1 MGAHP
6 ARPAAPRRAALPRF
20 AIAAL
25 LCLACA
31 RPVAGRGAA
40 ARSAASSSGGSS
52 SGGGSSSAVIV
63 GELTAL
69 QDTSPLA
76 QAAAAKVTAAAA
88 AVLGGLSLRCAG
100 VYRAPCRLPLPR
112 AAAAWPHRGP
122 VKQPANP

>member
-1 MGAHP
+1 MGGRP
-6 ARPAAPRRAALPRF
+6 ARPAPPRRVAALRC
-20 AIAAL
+20 AIVAL
-25 LCLACA
+25 LCLAFA
-31 RPVAGRGAA
+31 LPVAGRGAA

-52 SGGGSSSAVIV
+52 SGNGDSSAVIV

-76 QAAAAKVTAAAA
+76 QAAAARVTAAAA

-100 VYRAPCRLPLPR
+100 AYCAPCSLPR
-112 AAAAWPHRGP
+112 PRTPAPWPHRGP